1 MSKREEFISKM
12 GTRLKEW
19 NAELDKLEEK
29 VSAVKSELQGKY
41 RQQIA
46 DLRSKREEAEKKL
59 EEAKAAGE
67 GAWEN
72 LKGESE
78 RALNYSVEGG
88 CFNLLVKRSI
98 GSSYGITKT
107 LHTKIQF

>member
-12 GTRLKEW
+12 GNRLKEW
-19 NAELDKLEEK
+19 NEELDKLEEK
-29 VSAVKSELQGKY
+29 VSTVKSDLQGKY

-46 DLRSKREEAEKKL
+46 DLRKKREETEKKL

-78 RALNYSVEGG
+78 RAWTALKDGYTAFKSHYQAETGDQNDKDRLPEE
-88 CFNLLVKRSI
+88 
-98 GSSYGITKT
+98 
-107 LHTKIQF
+107 

>member
-29 VSAVKSELQGKY
+29 VLVVKSDLQGKY

-46 DLRSKREEAEKKL
+46 DLRSKCEEAEKKL

-78 RALNYSVEGG
+78 RAWTALKDAAAAFKSHYQDETGG
-88 CFNLLVKRSI
+88 QDPND
-98 GSSYGITKT
+98 
-107 LHTKIQF
+107 